1 MSDVPGRPGEFLK
14 DFPGVALRAD
24 AAGVIQGSSD
34 AARKLLGEAARAGAR
49 LVDILEEGGDRDA
62 VEAFLEGSTE
72 ALARALH
79 LSRTDG
85 RRVPVLCTLWRF
97 DGHIGL
103 VGMDP
108 KLLIGDTRR
117 MVQAEKLAGV
127 GRMAAQV
134 AHQLNTPLGA
144 ILLSAQALEPELEET
159 EFATDVAILIEETRR
174 CQRTVRRLQNF
185 SRSPGAEDDMVN
197 FCHLF
202 HRVFQILGHSLEA
215 AGVTLRFVIARGRYL
230 VRGDPSELEHA
241 IFALVENAMAATPR
255 GGEVRVAMNL
265 SYQEGRML
273 LRVEDDGEGL
283 PEGDVERL
291 FEPFYTTK
299 PEGAG
304 TGLGL
309 AIARRIVRDHGGE
322 LSAGHSSAGGATF
335 EIRLPLSP
343 RLLEAYREDP
353 ASVEVRAIP
362 FATLQA
368 RARGEYGA
376 GCEVIGVSSPDKRK
390 GEA

>member
-1 MSDVPGRPGEFLK
+1 MSGRDEAFLK
-14 DFPGVALRAD
+14 EFPGVALRLD
-24 AAGVIQGSSD
+24 ASGRVLAASD
-34 AARKLLGEAARAGAR
+34 AAHELLGDGAHGGFY
-49 LVDILEEGGDRDA
+49 LVDLLTNGEDRTEFEG
-62 VEAFLEGSTE
+62 FLTSSTP
-72 ALARALH
+72 ALARALY
-79 LSRTDG
+79 LLLADG
-85 RRVPVLCTLWRF
+85 ETHRVMCTLWRREG
-97 DGHIGL
+97 DIAL
-103 VGMDP
+103 VAMDP
-108 KLLIGDTRR
+108 KLLVGDTRR
-117 MVQAEKLAGV
+117 LVQAEKLAGV

-144 ILLSAQALEPELEET
+144 ILLSAQALEPELADT

-241 IFALVENAMAATPR
+241 IFALVENAMAATAR
-255 GGEVRVAMNL
+255 GGEVRVAMRL
-265 SYQEGRML
+265 DYEQGRML
-273 LRVEDDGEGL
+273 FRVEDDGEGL
-283 PEGDVERL
+283 PEGDLEHL
-291 FEPFYTTK
+291 FEPFFTTK

-309 AIARRIVRDHGGE
+309 AIARRIVRDHEGE
-322 LSAGHSSAGGATF
+322 LTAGHAKGGGAAF

-343 RLLEAYREDP
+343 RLLEAYRDDP
-353 ASVEVRAIP
+353 KRVEIRAIP

-376 GCEVIGVSSPDKRK
+376 GCEVVGVSSPSRRE
-390 GEA
+390 GRQ